1 MRAVHGVRDWRE
13 FGYWLF
19 AYSGI
24 SFRERNSK
32 LVTIE
37 QQHNSDGNYLH
48 GVVKEWFKG
57 HHPSW
62 RQVISALDRVQERV
76 IADSI
81 RGYAEP
87 PDGEWSDNCCVMEDL
102 LIVSYPTPPISVE
115 SLVSVAQMTFTEF
128 EWKLSLQFDAF
139 IRTPFIGQTIH
150 ATDHSH
156 QL

>member
-1 MRAVHGVRDWRE
+1 MRAVHGVRDWRR
-13 FGYWLF
+13 FGNWLF
-19 AYSGI
+19 ALAGI
-24 SFRERNSK
+24 DDEDSK
-32 LVTIE
+32 LDTIE

-57 HHPSW
+57 RKQSW
-62 RQVISALDRVQERV
+62 RLVIFALDWAEERV

-115 SLVSVAQMTFTEF
+115 GLVSVAQMSFTEF
-128 EWKLSLQFDAF
+128 EWK
-139 IRTPFIGQTIH
+139 
-150 ATDHSH
+150 
-156 QL
+156 

>member
-13 FGYWLF
+13 FGKWLF
-19 AYSGI
+19 IWSGI
-24 SFRERNSK
+24 SDWDPSSDEDNK
-32 LVTIE
+32 LNTIQ

-57 HHPSW
+57 HQQSW
-62 RQVISALDRVQERV
+62 RLVIFALDQVQERV

-87 PDGEWSDNCCVMEDL
+87 PDGECSDNCCVM

-115 SLVSVAQMTFTEF
+115 GLVSVAQMSFTEF
-128 EWKLSLQFDAF
+128 EWK
-139 IRTPFIGQTIH
+139 
-150 ATDHSH
+150 
-156 QL
+156 

>member
-1 MRAVHGVRDWRE
+1 MLFSWSSISDRD
-13 FGYWLF
+13 
-19 AYSGI
+19 
-24 SFRERNSK
+24 SK
-32 LVTIE
+32 LNTIE

-57 HHPSW
+57 HKQSW
-62 RQVISALDRVQERV
+62 RLVIIALDLVQESA

-115 SLVSVAQMTFTEF
+115 GLVSVAQRSFTEF

-139 IRTPFIGQTIH
+139 TRTLSLVKQYMQLTTPINAKPLPLI
-150 ATDHSH
+150 ATATV
-156 QL
+156 